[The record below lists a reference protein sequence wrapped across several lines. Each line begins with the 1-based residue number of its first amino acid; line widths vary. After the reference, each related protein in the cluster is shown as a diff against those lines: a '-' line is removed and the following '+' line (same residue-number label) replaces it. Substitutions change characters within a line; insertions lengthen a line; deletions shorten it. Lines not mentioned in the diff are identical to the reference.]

1 MQEQPSELNPRQTNP
16 AARQVDLEA
25 DLERPNLDRVIG
37 LTGGVGM
44 GKTTVSDYLQRRYH
58 LPILDADLYARQAV
72 APDSVLL
79 GQIAERYG
87 RQILKPDGSL
97 DRARLGEL
105 VFSNRAERLWLEQ
118 QIHPFV
124 RQQIEQELKQLDQAG
139 QKTAVLV
146 VPLLFEARMTDLTT
160 EIWVVYTADQ
170 QQVERLQQ
178 RDRLQL
184 DQIHARINS
193 QMPIQK
199 KLAQADVVL
208 ENTSSPEALFEQI
221 DRALVTTKS
230 SSTAGRAGYS

>member
-1 MQEQPSELNPRQTNP
+1 MATKQAEQT
-16 AARQVDLEA
+16 
-25 DLERPNLDRVIG
+25 RPQASLPRVIG

-44 GKTTVSDYLQRRYH
+44 GKTTVSDYLHRQYH

-72 APDSVLL
+72 APNSVLL
-79 GQIAERYG
+79 GQIVERYG

-97 DRARLGEL
+97 DRARLGNL
-105 VFSNRAERLWLEQ
+105 VFNNSAERQWLEQ

-124 RQQIEQELKQLDQAG
+124 RQQIEQDLKQLSQQG
-139 QKTAVLV
+139 QEIAVLV
-146 VPLLFEARMTDLTT
+146 VPLLFEARMTDLVT

-178 RDRLQL
+178 RDQLQL
-184 DQIHARINS
+184 DQVHARINS

-208 ENTSSPEALFEQI
+208 ENTSSPEFLFAQV
-221 DRALVTTKS
+221 DRALARQS
-230 SSTAGRAGYS
+230 GS